1 MVGGQGLCRTRT
13 AGSLGGMNAIFALP
27 DWSALA
33 DLADDQV
40 PLLGSALLIAHDEYP
55 DLDAGA
61 CDALVEAHVASLR
74 MEVDQIDSAPL
85 KMQAINHRLFNEL
98 GYVGNHAEYYDPRN
112 SYMNEVLTR
121 RLGNPISLA
130 LVQIE
135 VARRLGIPLDGVSF
149 PGHFLVRLPVDDG
162 VLVMDPFNRGR
173 PLNADELRQRA
184 RPHFGEDV
192 PDEAL
197 MQILSPAP
205 ARAILVRMLRNL
217 HALYSESGDWAR
229 AVRCTDRILRLVP
242 DNAEALRDRG
252 LGYSELGHR
261 AGAHRDLGRYLQLNP
276 EAEDAEAV
284 RSRMVEQGRERQRLH

>member
-1 MVGGQGLCRTRT
+1 
-13 AGSLGGMNAIFALP
+13 MNAIFALP

-33 DLADDQV
+33 ELADDQV

-61 CDALVEAHVASLR
+61 CDALVEAHVTSLR
-74 MEVDQIDSAPL
+74 PEVDLIDSAPL

-98 GYVGNHAEYYDPRN
+98 GYVGNHDEYYDPRN

-173 PLNADELRQRA
+173 PLNVDELRQRA
-184 RPHFGEDV
+184 RPHFGDDV

-197 MQILSPAP
+197 MQILNPAP
-205 ARAILVRMLRNL
+205 ARTILVRILRNL
-217 HALYSESGDWAR
+217 QALYSESGDWAR
-229 AVRCTDRILRLVP
+229 AVRCIDRILMLLP

-276 EAEDAEAV
+276 EAGDADAV
-284 RSRMVEQGRERQRLH
+284 RSRLVEQARERQRLH

>member
-1 MVGGQGLCRTRT
+1 
-13 AGSLGGMNAIFALP
+13 MNAYFALP

-33 DLADDQV
+33 DLDDDQV
-40 PLLGSALLIAHDEYP
+40 PLLRSALLIAHDEYP
-55 DLDAGA
+55 DLDAAA
-61 CDALVEAHVASLR
+61 CDALVEGHVAALR
-74 MEVDQIDSAPL
+74 RQVEDMDTAPL
-85 KMQAINHRLFNEL
+85 KMQVINHHLFNDL
-98 GYVGNHAEYYDPRN
+98 GYAGNHSEYYDPRN

-130 LVQIE
+130 LVQME

-184 RPHFGEDV
+184 KPHFGDDV

-197 MQILSPAP
+197 MQILSPASP
-205 ARAILVRMLRNL
+205 KAILVRMLRNL
-217 HALYSESGDWAR
+217 HALYTESGDWAR
-229 AVRCTDRILRLVP
+229 AVRCTDRILRLVR

-252 LGYSELGHR
+252 LGYSELGHQ
-261 AGAHRDLGRYLQLNP
+261 AGAQRDLGRYLQLNP
-276 EAEDAEAV
+276 DADDADAI
-284 RSRMVEQGRERQRLH
+284 RSRMVVQGRQRQRLH

>member
-1 MVGGQGLCRTRT
+1 
-13 AGSLGGMNAIFALP
+13 MNAFFALP

-55 DLDAGA
+55 DLDPTA
-61 CDALVEAHVASLR
+61 CNALVEAHVASLR
-74 MEVDQIDSAPL
+74 PEIDQIDSAPL

-98 GYVGNHAEYYDPRN
+98 GYAGNHDEYYDPRN
-112 SYMNEVLTR
+112 SYLNEVLTR

-130 LVQIE
+130 VIQME
-135 VARRLGIPLDGVSF
+135 VAQRLGVALDGVSF

-197 MQILSPAP
+197 MQILDPAP
-205 ARAILVRMLRNL
+205 PRAILVRMLRNL
-217 HALYSESGDWAR
+217 HGLYVETSDWGR
-229 AVRCTDRILRLVP
+229 AVRCSDRILRLVP

-261 AGAHRDLGRYLQLNP
+261 AGALRDLGRYLQTTP
-276 EAEDAEAV
+276 DADDAEAI
-284 RSRMVEQGRERQRLH
+284 RHRLVEQGGQRQPLLH

>member
-1 MVGGQGLCRTRT
+1 MTS
-13 AGSLGGMNAIFALP
+13 AFALP
-27 DWSALA
+27 EWSALA
-33 DLADDQV
+33 YLADDEL

-55 DLDAGA
+55 DMDAGA
-61 CDALVEAHVASLR
+61 CDALVEAHVLSLR
-74 MEVDQIDSAPL
+74 AELEPIDSNPL
-85 KMQAINHRLFNEL
+85 KMQAINHRLFDEL
-98 GYVGNHAEYYDPRN
+98 GYAGNHAEYYDPRN

-130 LVQIE
+130 MVQME
-135 VARRLGIPLDGVSF
+135 VARRLGVPLDGVSF

-184 RPHFGEDV
+184 RPHYGEDV

-197 MQILSPAP
+197 MQILSPASP
-205 ARAILVRMLRNL
+205 RTILVRMLKNL
-217 HALYSESGDWAR
+217 HALYTESGDWAR

-252 LGYSELGHR
+252 WGYSELGHQ
-261 AGAHRDLGRYLQLNP
+261 AGAHQDLGRYLQLYP
-276 EAEDAEAV
+276 ETDDAEAV
-284 RSRMVEQGRERQRLH
+284 RNRIVEQGRERQRLH

>member
-1 MVGGQGLCRTRT
+1 
-13 AGSLGGMNAIFALP
+13 MNADFVLP
-27 DWSALA
+27 NWS
-33 DLADDQV
+33 DLASLTDDQV

-55 DLDAGA
+55 NLNASA

-74 MEVDQIDSAPL
+74 HEVETIDSAPL

-98 GYVGNHAEYYDPRN
+98 GYAGNHDEYYDPRN

-130 LVQIE
+130 VVQLE
-135 VARRLGIPLDGVSF
+135 VARRLGVPLDGVSF

-192 PDEAL
+192 PDDAL
-197 MQILSPAP
+197 LQILSPAP
-205 ARAILVRMLRNL
+205 PRAILVRMLRNL
-217 HALYSESGDWAR
+217 HALYTEGGDWAR
-229 AVRCTDRILRLVP
+229 AVRCTDRILRLTP

-252 LGYSELGHR
+252 LGYSELGHS
-261 AGAHRDLGRYLQLNP
+261 AGAHHDLGRYLQLNP
-276 EAEDAEAV
+276 EAQDAEAI

>member
-1 MVGGQGLCRTRT
+1 
-13 AGSLGGMNAIFALP
+13 MNADFALP
-27 DWSALA
+27 DWS
-33 DLADDQV
+33 DLASLTDDQV

-55 DLDAGA
+55 NLNAAA

-74 MEVDQIDSAPL
+74 PEVDVIDSAPL

-98 GYVGNHAEYYDPRN
+98 GYAGNHDEYYDPRN

-130 LVQIE
+130 VVQLE
-135 VARRLGIPLDGVSF
+135 VARRLGVPLDGVSF

-197 MQILSPAP
+197 LQILTPAP
-205 ARAILVRMLRNL
+205 PRAILVRMLRNL
-217 HALYSESGDWAR
+217 HGLYTESGDWAR
-229 AVRCTDRILRLVP
+229 AVRCTDRILRLTP

-252 LGYSELGHR
+252 LGYSELGHLI
-261 AGAHRDLGRYLQLNP
+261 GAHHDLGRYLQLNP
-276 EAEDAEAV
+276 EAQDADAI
-284 RSRMVEQGRERQRLH
+284 RSRMVEQGRERRRLH

>member
-1 MVGGQGLCRTRT
+1 MT
-13 AGSLGGMNAIFALP
+13 AFFALP

-55 DLDAGA
+55 DLDPAA
-61 CDALVEAHVASLR
+61 CNALVEAHVASLR
-74 MEVDQIDSAPL
+74 PEVDQIDSAPL
-85 KMQAINHRLFNEL
+85 KMQAINRRLFEEL
-98 GYVGNHAEYYDPRN
+98 GYAGNHDEYYDPRN
-112 SYMNEVLTR
+112 SYLNEVLTR

-130 LVQIE
+130 VIQME
-135 VARRLGIPLDGVSF
+135 VAQRLGVALDGVSF

-197 MQILSPAP
+197 MQILDPAP
-205 ARAILVRMLRNL
+205 PRAILVRMLRNL
-217 HALYSESGDWAR
+217 HGLYVECSDWGR
-229 AVRCTDRILRLVP
+229 AVRCSDRILRLVP

-261 AGAHRDLGRYLQLNP
+261 AGAMHDLGRYLQAMP
-276 EAEDAEAV
+276 DADDAEAI
-284 RSRMVEQGRERQRLH
+284 RHRLVEQGSQRRTPLH

>member
-1 MVGGQGLCRTRT
+1 
-13 AGSLGGMNAIFALP
+13 MNAISPLP

-33 DLADDQV
+33 GLADDQV

-55 DLDAGA
+55 DLDPAA
-61 CDALVEAHVASLR
+61 CDALVEAHVTSLR
-74 MEVDQIDSAPL
+74 LEVGRIDNAPM

-98 GYVGNHAEYYDPRN
+98 GYAGNHDEYYDPRN
-112 SYMNEVLTR
+112 SYLNEVLTR

-130 LVQIE
+130 VIQME
-135 VARRLGIPLDGVSF
+135 VARRLGVALDGVSF
-149 PGHFLVRLPVDDG
+149 PGHFLVRLPVEDG

-197 MQILSPAP
+197 LQILDPAP
-205 ARAILVRMLRNL
+205 PRAILVRMLRNL
-217 HALYSESGDWAR
+217 HGLYAESGDWGR
-229 AVRCTDRILRLVP
+229 AVRCTDRILRLLP

-252 LGYSELGHR
+252 LGYSELGHT
-261 AGAHRDLGRYLQLNP
+261 AGALRDLGRYLQTNP
-276 EAEDAEAV
+276 DADDAEAV
-284 RSRMVEQGRERQRLH
+284 RHRLVEQGGQRRPLH